1 MRMHVSGRLVMMGAT
16 ASLFA
21 GAVVAQAQGAARTVW
36 NGVYTTEQAA
46 RGKAAY
52 ATSCASCHGAT
63 LTGIDVAP
71 PLTGSGFLN
80 NWNNTNAGDLFDRIH
95 TTMPQNA
102 PGSLGG
108 KTVSDI
114 EAYILQANGM
124 PAGNLALPP
133 SAAMMA
139 GIKITAQKP
148 AS

>member
-1 MRMHVSGRLVMMGAT
+1 MRMHVSSRLVMMGAT

-36 NGVYTTEQAA
+36 SGVYTTEQAD

-80 NWNNTNAGDLFDRIH
+80 NWNNTTAGDLFDRIH

-124 PAGNLALPP
+124 PAGDLALPP